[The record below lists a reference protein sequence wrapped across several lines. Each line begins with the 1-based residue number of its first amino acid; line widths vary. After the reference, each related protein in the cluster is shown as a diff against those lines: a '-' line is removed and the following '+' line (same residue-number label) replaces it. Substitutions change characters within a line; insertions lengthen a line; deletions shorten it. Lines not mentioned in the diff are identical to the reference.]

1 MKSEVPDDVVE
12 LPWACKTPTL
22 LISTSIDL
30 RLWMHTCWNSQTL
43 EAYSE
48 THRCTVWIPL
58 PCKKWSC
65 RYCAQI
71 KVNDLARRTE
81 KAKPNRLLTLTV
93 DTKLWDDPRAAFDG
107 TRRQVSELAR
117 KVRKDYSE
125 FEYLRVTELT
135 RGGWPH
141 YHLLVRSPYLPQP
154 KIKSI
159 WKGLTGATIVDLRKV
174 QNKLDTFFY
183 LVKYLSKLHTIDWTE
198 RHVSY
203 TKSFFPPKGK
213 KQESKLGLQEGK
225 VIEAHPA
232 DLLAAQYRHATLAQ
246 IAFGVFTL
254 ERAEGFPE
262 LETCP
267 AWAKEPDEEEES
279 CSNKVKKTGSASSS
293 QKTFQGFEQGSLGS
307 SL

>member
-1 MKSEVPDDVVE
+1 MMTEVPEDVVE
-12 LPWACKTPTL
+12 APWSCKTPTL
-22 LISTSIDL
+22 LISTQIDL
-30 RLWMHTCWNSQTL
+30 RLWMHTCWNAQTL
-43 EAYSE
+43 EAYSD

-65 RYCAQI
+65 RYCAEI
-71 KVNDLARRTE
+71 KVNQLARRTE
-81 KAKPNRLLTLTV
+81 EAQPNRLLTLTV

-107 TRRQVSELAR
+107 TRRKVSELAK
-117 KVRKDYSE
+117 KVRRDYSE

-159 WKGLTGATIVDLRKV
+159 WKDLTGATIVDLRKV

-183 LVKYLSKLHTIDWTE
+183 LVKYLSKLHQIEWTE

-203 TKSFFPPKGK
+203 TKSFFPPKEK
-213 KQESKLGLQEGK
+213 KEESKLGLVEGK
-225 VIEAHPA
+225 VIETHPA
-232 DLLAAQYRHATLAQ
+232 DLIAIQYRHATLVQ
-246 IAFGVFTL
+246 IAWGVYTL
-254 ERAEGFPE
+254 QRAEGFPE

-267 AWAKEPDEEEES
+267 AWAKDPEEEVVP
-279 CSNKVKKTGSASSS
+279 CSQPQKETSSETQS
-293 QKTFQGFEQGSLGS
+293 QQTLAGFEPGSRGS